1 HLDMEY
7 AMKNSFQL
15 DMKIIFS
22 TFPALFQKEKV

>member
-1 HLDMEY
+1 LDVQY
-7 AMKNSFQL
+7 AMKNSFSM